1 MKDTNFFLGI
11 LAIMALYYLF
21 TRGISEG
28 NTNLGDSTSTQAA
41 ETQNQ
46 SSLPDLKLL
55 PDVQQMQ
62 AINKEIDRVTKEMA
76 REQALQQRNI
86 PLHPVPEQI
95 TKSKEKISHY
105 LGSIS
110 NYMREL
116 AIKSDGKMDEEEVVE
131 IEERSHARGE
141 PTYTQPAKNQQGS
154 HKTHPDW
161 YTFPMGNPS
170 SSSNAKT
177 SSSHQFKKLDTTS
190 QGDVTQFTPKVIYQ
204 RRPYNRITP
213 AELKKWFGS
222 TANVKKE
229 NPTIINKNVV
239 VKYKH

>member
-28 NTNLGDSTSTQAA
+28 NTNLGDSKNVSHAIPDKP
-41 ETQNQ
+41 
-46 SSLPDLKLL
+46 SLTDLKQL

-62 AINKEIDRVTKEMA
+62 AINQEIDRVTKEMA
-76 REQALQQRNI
+76 REHALQQRNI
-86 PLHPVPEQI
+86 PLHPVPEQ
-95 TKSKEKISHY
+95 TNRSKNKISHY

-110 NYMREL
+110 NHMKEL
-116 AIKSDGKMDEEEVVE
+116 AIKSDGKMDGEEVIE
-131 IEERSHARGE
+131 MEERAHTRGE
-141 PTYTQPAKNQQGS
+141 PTYTQAIENQQGT
-154 HKTHPDW
+154 HETHPDW
-161 YTFPMGNPS
+161 YSFPMGNTS
-170 SSSNAKT
+170 SSLNHKT
-177 SSSHQFKKLDTTS
+177 SSSQFKKLDATS
-190 QGDVTQFTPKVIYQ
+190 QGDVTQFTPKEIYQ

-222 TANVKKE
+222 TVNVKKDK
-229 NPTIINKNVV
+229 PTIINKNVV